1 MIIEK
6 TSLKKDGVITLSYSI
21 PSISVGSEPG
31 LLSDSS
37 PLTCSQCPFQR
48 EINNLRSEV
57 AWWKAMHAKAK
68 EREELLQNEN
78 KELQAK
84 LRLRERQLFGKGA
97 EKSNKENEGQPG
109 KKKEKKKRGQQ
120 PGAPGHGR
128 KNHDNL
134 PKIDEYHDLPE
145 EEKICSCCGLP
156 FETFP
161 SAEESE
167 VVEVEVRAHVRRI
180 IRRKY
185 VRTCACPNLP
195 VIVTAKGP
203 DKLIPKG
210 AYGDSVWIQVLIG
223 KFLFYRPTSSLL
235 GHFEL
240 LGLEISQGTVTDGL
254 KRLKPLFEPVYEQI
268 VIRSQ
273 AEIHWHADETRWMVF
288 AEVEGKTGYRWYL
301 WVFKSASAA
310 VYILDQSRSSS
321 VPLSHL
327 ESVNHESILSVDRYA
342 AYKTLI
348 KEKDGC
354 ILLAW
359 CWAHVRRDFINL
371 AKSQPEHEDWAME
384 WVEQIG
390 ILYHINNLRIESLD
404 VQEEFDLRDE
414 ELRGAVIEMES
425 RCAGQLE
432 AATLQPAQEKVLT
445 SLQNHWDGLTIFVDH
460 PEVPMDNNAAEQ
472 ALRGPVVG
480 RKNFY
485 GSGALW
491 SGHLASMMF
500 SIFQTLVLWNI
511 NPQVW
516 LEKFFRACA
525 ENKGLPLED
534 VSPFLPWNMNEQE
547 LEVYS
552 KPPKPADDTS

>member
-1 MIIEK
+1 MY
-6 TSLKKDGVITLSYSI
+6 G
-21 PSISVGSEPG
+21 
-31 LLSDSS
+31 
-37 PLTCSQCPFQR
+37 
-48 EINNLRSEV
+48 
-57 AWWKAMHAKAK
+57 KAK
-68 EREELLQNEN
+68 EHEEQYQKEI

-84 LRLRERQLFGKGA
+84 LRLRERQLFGKNS
-97 EKSNKENEGQPG
+97 EKSKKENEGQPG
-109 KKKEKKKRGQQ
+109 RKKEKKKRGQQ
-120 PGAPGHGR
+120 HGAPGHGR
-128 KNHDNL
+128 KKHDNL

-145 EEKICSCCGLP
+145 KEKFCSCCGLP

-161 SAEESE
+161 GTEESE
-167 VVEVEVRAHVRRI
+167 VVEVNVSAHVRRI

-185 VRTCACPNLP
+185 IKTCACPNLP

-210 AYGDSVWIQVLIG
+210 AYGDSVWIQILVN

-235 GHFEL
+235 SHFDL

-254 KRLKPLFEPVYEQI
+254 KRLLPLFEPVYEQI

-273 AEIHWHADETRWMVF
+273 AEVHWHADETRWMVF

-301 WVFKSASAA
+301 WVFKSASA
-310 VYILDQSRSSS
+310 VVFILDQSRSSR

-327 ESVNHESILSVDRYA
+327 EAVNQESILSVDRYA

-348 KEKDGC
+348 KEKDGS

-359 CWAHVRRDFINL
+359 CWAHVRRDFLSL
-371 AKSQPEHEDWAME
+371 AKDRPEHEQWAME

-390 ILYHINNLRIESLD
+390 ILYHINNQRIEFLD
-404 VQEEFDLRDE
+404 AQEEFDLKDE
-414 ELRGAVIEMES
+414 ELRGAAIEMEN

-432 AATLQPAQEKVLT
+432 DKKPHPARRKILN
-445 SLQNHWDGLTIFVDH
+445 SLQNHWDGLTIFIDH

-491 SGHLASMMF
+491 SGRMTSMIF
-500 SIFQTLVLWNI
+500 SIFQTLILWNI

-516 LEKFFRACA
+516 LEIFFRACA
-525 ENKGLPLED
+525 ENKGRPLKD
-534 VSPFLPWNMNEQE
+534 VSSFLPWNMTEQE
-547 LEVYS
+547 LEVYKKTP
-552 KPPKPADDTS
+552 KPPDDTS